1 MPSLILKSELQGSY
15 KIWIPLIFYFIDKF
29 LTIFQLNLIVLFTYF
44 LQPPSDTD
52 KKVSTSNGD
61 GDGHGDGEKEH
72 DGDGADNYDE
82 LEQGYE
88 DMEQEDDMGTYSNNV
103 LNFENEDDGYGYD
116 YDNGDDDEY

>member
-1 MPSLILKSELQGSY
+1 MPSLILKSDLQGSY

-61 GDGHGDGEKEH
+61 GDGDGEKEH